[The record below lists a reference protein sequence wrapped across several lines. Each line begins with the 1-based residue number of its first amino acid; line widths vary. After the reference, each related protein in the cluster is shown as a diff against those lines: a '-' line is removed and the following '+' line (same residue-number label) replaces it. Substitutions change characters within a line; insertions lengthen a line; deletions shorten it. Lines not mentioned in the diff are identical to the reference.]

1 MLVNTQKIV
10 SISEANQNFSKI
22 AKLVD
27 EDKSVIIMKNNKPKY
42 ILLDFDEFSKEVISE
57 EEKLDTIADRIL
69 FENFEAFKELAKWS
83 IYQLTIFLSYT
94 KN

>member
-27 EDKSVIIMKNNKPKY
+27 EDKSVVIMKNNKPKY
-42 ILLDFDEFSKEVISE
+42 ILLDFDEFSKESISE

-69 FENFEAFKELAKWS
+69 FENLEAFKELAK
-83 IYQLTIFLSYT
+83 
-94 KN
+94 

>member
-27 EDKSVIIMKNNKPKY
+27 ENKSVVIMKNNKPKY
-42 ILLDFDEFSKEVISE
+42 ILLDFKQFSKEAFSE
-57 EEKLDTIADRIL
+57 EENLIADRIL
-69 FENFEAFKELAKWS
+69 NENIVAFRKLAK
-83 IYQLTIFLSYT
+83 
-94 KN
+94 